1 MAIYIA
7 RAYVAV
13 PNGEFGTIDQNPR
26 TIVCAAHI
34 QKSLNLFLNCKIDI
48 Y

>member
-7 RAYVAV
+7 REYVAV
-13 PNGEFGTIDQNPR
+13 PIGEFGTIDHNPR
-26 TIVCAAHI
+26 TYE
-34 QKSLNLFLNCKIDI
+34 KSLNLLPNCKIDI